1 MRHAPDLADTTVVLD
16 FDGAVVMHSP
26 FGGVAG
32 REAASALW
40 DRLPRDEGTVA
51 SAVRQVVVDP
61 AFSRLVDDLRD
72 EGAEILVIAD
82 GLGPDARYVLAPFDV
97 PLLAN
102 DVDWATGEL
111 TFPNADRCCSCA
123 TCGTCKQAPIQEIR
137 DAGRTAVLVGANTT
151 DAKAA
156 LLADVVFARDA
167 LARWCEEYGVA
178 HTRFAGLA
186 DVHGSLVGGTRR

>member
-1 MRHAPDLADTTVVLD
+1 MTGLGSTTVVLD

-40 DRLPRDEGTVA
+40 DRLPHDEGTVA
-51 SAVRQVVVDP
+51 SAVGQVVLDP
-61 AFSRLVDDLRD
+61 AFGPLVDDLRAA
-72 EGAEILVIAD
+72 GAEVVVIAD
-82 GLGPDARYVLAPFDV
+82 GLGSDARELLAPYDV
-97 PLLAN
+97 TLLAN
-102 DVDWATGEL
+102 EVDWTAGEL

-123 TCGTCKQAPIQEIR
+123 TCGTCKQAPIEDVR
-137 DAGRTAVLVGANTT
+137 AAGRTAVLVGANTT

-178 HTRFAGLA
+178 CTRFAGLA
-186 DVHGSLVGGTRR
+186 DVRRSLLG

>member
-1 MRHAPDLADTTVVLD
+1 VRPGLDLPHTTVVLD

-61 AFSRLVDDLRD
+61 AFARLVDDLRD

-82 GLGPDARYVLAPFDV
+82 GLGADAREVLAPFGV

-102 DVDWATGEL
+102 DVDWASGEL
-111 TFPNADRCCSCA
+111 RFPHADRCCSCA
-123 TCGTCKQAPIQEIR
+123 TCGTCKQAPIQDIR

-156 LLADVVFARDA
+156 LLASLVFARDA
-167 LARWCEEYGVA
+167 LARWCEEYGVP

-186 DVHGSLVGGTRR
+186 DVHRSLVGEARR